1 MQFSNIDKSSV
12 KLTIDTTGSKPDLFV
27 VTNVPTGSHPFAHLH
42 LTRGANQTGNGQL
55 FGNAIKV
62 TANVDLLLGPSDSQD
77 WSFNFLQFGNLMVR
91 SALWGGRTP
100 SEGSVLNNYAIAP
113 AFPTNPSLDS
123 TAQFDPFVNLLSSPQ
138 TSTPEGNLTR
148 VALTREMGDHPNSK
162 NVLEVPNTVTNS
174 PNFLYNL
181 RLDVGFTTVFV
192 AREPNNTIH
201 ALKHFTWHVIY
212 DAKFTWKG
220 GTCTG
225 VMSNGRFDI
234 GPITDGAPTD
244 PTLQTLLKTPKKPYY
259 NKLCEAASNTILNS
273 PAAPNVTES
282 ATRDQSIPASFYT

>member
-1 MQFSNIDKSSV
+1 MTYDNIDKSSI
-12 KLTIDTTGSKPDLFV
+12 KLTIDTTGSKPALDVLYLPGQ
-27 VTNVPTGSHPFAHLH
+27 NPFAHMH
-42 LTRGANQTGNGQL
+42 LTRGALQNGNGQN
-55 FGNAIKV
+55 FGHAIKV
-62 TANVDLLLGPSDSQD
+62 TADVDLLLGPKDTQD

-100 SEGSVLNNYAIAP
+100 SEGSVLNNYAVAP

-138 TSTPEGNLTR
+138 TSKPDGNNTR
-148 VALTREMGDHPNSK
+148 VSLTREMGDHPNSK
-162 NVLEVPNTVTNS
+162 NVLQMPNTVTNS

-192 AREPNNTIH
+192 GRDPADNYH
-201 ALKHFTWHVIY
+201 ALKYFTWHVIF
-212 DAKFTWKG
+212 DAIFNWKF

-244 PTLQTLLKTPKKPYY
+244 PTLQTLLKTPKKPFY
-259 NKLCEAASNTILNS
+259 NKLCADASNTILNS
-273 PAAPNVTES
+273 PAAPNVVES
-282 ATRDQSIPASFYT
+282 ATRDKSIPATFYT